1 MGAGVAARDSVGE
14 RRLSVVTVRLALQEG
29 LALAAVSYAVTAFYF
44 DAVLRASSIP
54 SPYLF
59 AAPAVA
65 AIELIIVLSFGQ
77 YARLHDQTRELFCWS
92 GLASAVAAFSLFL
105 SVVYLLQ
112 MWEDFSR
119 GVLVLQLVAISVAV
133 AATRA
138 IYHSRLRAML
148 RSGEIHSRCAI
159 LIGDAGHCQS
169 AAERLRAAGV
179 RTIQSFGLPTA
190 ASADPLRQK
199 VLVDGVRECRK
210 LSADDVIILT
220 DEPLADATLEVA
232 RQFAELPMNVQVM
245 PVGLLNAK
253 SRCRI
258 VRCGDVFALGLY
270 ERPLTAFDRAIKRT
284 FDIAAASAGLL
295 MLLPLFALVAIAI
308 KLDTHGPIV
317 FAQRRH
323 GYNNVPFRMFKF
335 RTMTLLEDGNDF
347 RQATRHDSRVTRI
360 GRFLRRT
367 SIDELPQ
374 LYNVLIGDMSI
385 VGPRPHAIAH
395 NQMFDGV
402 IASFW
407 RRHNVK
413 PGITGWAQ
421 ANGYRGETRT
431 LDLMHRRFEHDL
443 YYIERWSFWLDIKI
457 ILMTLFCPT
466 AHVNAH

>member
-1 MGAGVAARDSVGE
+1 
-14 RRLSVVTVRLALQEG
+14 
-29 LALAAVSYAVTAFYF
+29 
-44 DAVLRASSIP
+44 
-54 SPYLF
+54 
-59 AAPAVA
+59 
-65 AIELIIVLSFGQ
+65 
-77 YARLHDQTRELFCWS
+77 
-92 GLASAVAAFSLFL
+92 
-105 SVVYLLQ
+105 
-112 MWEDFSR
+112 
-119 GVLVLQLVAISVAV
+119 
-133 AATRA
+133 
-138 IYHSRLRAML
+138 
-148 RSGEIHSRCAI
+148 
-159 LIGDAGHCQS
+159 
-169 AAERLRAAGV
+169 
-179 RTIQSFGLPTA
+179 
-190 ASADPLRQK
+190 

-210 LSADDVIILT
+210 LSADDLIILT

>member
-1 MGAGVAARDSVGE
+1 
-14 RRLSVVTVRLALQEG
+14 
-29 LALAAVSYAVTAFYF
+29 
-44 DAVLRASSIP
+44 
-54 SPYLF
+54 
-59 AAPAVA
+59 
-65 AIELIIVLSFGQ
+65 
-77 YARLHDQTRELFCWS
+77 
-92 GLASAVAAFSLFL
+92 
-105 SVVYLLQ
+105 
-112 MWEDFSR
+112 
-119 GVLVLQLVAISVAV
+119 
-133 AATRA
+133 
-138 IYHSRLRAML
+138 
-148 RSGEIHSRCAI
+148 
-159 LIGDAGHCQS
+159 
-169 AAERLRAAGV
+169 
-179 RTIQSFGLPTA
+179 
-190 ASADPLRQK
+190 
-199 VLVDGVRECRK
+199 
-210 LSADDVIILT
+210 
-220 DEPLADATLEVA
+220 
-232 RQFAELPMNVQVM
+232 
-245 PVGLLNAK
+245 
-253 SRCRI
+253 
-258 VRCGDVFALGLY
+258 
-270 ERPLTAFDRAIKRT
+270 
-284 FDIAAASAGLL
+284 